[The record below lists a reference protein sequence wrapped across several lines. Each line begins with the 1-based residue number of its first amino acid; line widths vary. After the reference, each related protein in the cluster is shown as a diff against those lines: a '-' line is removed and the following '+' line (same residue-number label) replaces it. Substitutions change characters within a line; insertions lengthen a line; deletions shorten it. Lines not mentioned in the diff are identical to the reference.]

1 VFVELLVTGLVCLN
15 FELIND
21 TEYPW
26 TPRDKKHA
34 ERASQGCKQYYGK
47 NYCLRKFIKK
57 DKYKYWAICA
67 NYQDSSST
75 LN

>member
-1 VFVELLVTGLVCLN
+1 MTKLLFIALICPN
-15 FELIND
+15 FELINE

-34 ERASQGCKQYYGK
+34 QRATQGCKQHFGK
-47 NYCLRKFIKK
+47 NYCLRKFIKR
-57 DKYKYWAICA
+57 DKYKYWAICS
-67 NYQDSSST
+67 NLQDSSSS